1 MRNIVLIGYRGAG
14 KTAVGKVLARK
25 LGFTFIDTDE
35 MIEGRAGRTIGEI
48 VRERGWPFFRGLER
62 EVLAD
67 LGPVERAAIAT
78 GGGIPEDP
86 ENRETL
92 RRLGQVVWLT
102 AATGET
108 LRRLRGDGTTE
119 TRRPP
124 LEGRDL
130 KGEIERTLAR
140 RIPCYE
146 AAADWT
152 VDTTGRSV
160 HDVADEI
167 MRKVKEET
175 HGR

>member
-25 LGFTFIDTDE
+25 LGFTFLDTDE
-35 MIEGRAGRTIGEI
+35 MIEARTGRSIGEI
-48 VRERGWPFFRGLER
+48 VREKGWPFFRGLER
-62 EVLAD
+62 EVLVD
-67 LGPVERAAIAT
+67 LGPVETAAIVT

-92 RRLGQVVWLT
+92 RRLGRVVWLT
-102 AATGET
+102 AATEET
-108 LRRLRGDGTTE
+108 LRRLQGDGTTE

-124 LEGRDL
+124 LEGTDL
-130 KGEIERTLAR
+130 EGEIERILAR

-146 AAADWT
+146 AAANWT
-152 VDTTGRSV
+152 IDTTGRSV
-160 HDVADEI
+160 DDVADEI
-167 MRKVKEET
+167 MTKVREDT

>member
-14 KTAVGKVLARK
+14 KTVVGKALARK
-25 LGFTFIDTDE
+25 LGFTFLDTDE
-35 MIEGRAGRTIGEI
+35 MIEARAGRTIGEI

-62 EVLAD
+62 EILAD
-67 LGPVERAAIAT
+67 LGPVEKAAIAT

-86 ENRETL
+86 ANRETL
-92 RRLGQVVWLT
+92 RRLGRVVWLT
-102 AATGET
+102 AATEET
-108 LRRLRGDGTTE
+108 LRRLQGDGTTE

-124 LEGRDL
+124 LEGTGL
-130 KGEIERTLAR
+130 EGEIERTLAR

-160 HDVADEI
+160 DDVADEI

>member
-25 LGFTFIDTDE
+25 LGFTFLDTDE
-35 MIEGRAGRTIGEI
+35 MIEARTGRSIGEI
-48 VRERGWPFFRGLER
+48 VREKGWPFFRGLER
-62 EVLAD
+62 EVLVD
-67 LGPVERAAIAT
+67 LGPVETAAIAT

-92 RRLGQVVWLT
+92 RRLGRVVWLT
-102 AATGET
+102 AATEET
-108 LRRLRGDGTTE
+108 LRRLQGDGTTE

-124 LEGRDL
+124 LEGTDL
-130 KGEIERTLAR
+130 EGEIERTLAR